1 MTIKSLPQED
11 ERDRRT
17 QEISQG
23 GFESDAL
30 RINLEETAVKQ
41 VAVDPKYEVLQET
54 VEGFRGIQKTID
66 ALLFELNHPFKNWE
80 IILREMRAFAL
91 KHFSAYA
98 RHPKG
103 PWAIGVIIDVFFDAV
118 MNSGRDALETK
129 AVDYLLGYA
138 EKIASELNG
147 DNQEKL
153 LTVLRACFQRLSS
166 LPEKQFFFLAS
177 SHIPLKRIGQI
188 LLRKLPEEAR
198 FAEFNGLLIRS
209 LQATYRYW
217 LQEEDPCLW
226 FSKEFEIAD
235 CPGGKELD
243 ILEKIAHPRL
253 KEFLA
258 ALDKF
263 STEDRLVSG
272 DGSLEALRSLLNLPG
287 YLEIVRAY
295 KEIPHHCNGPAI
307 DVKREVDDQL
317 TRNRKMLI
325 LFKIMEIKGLQDIHE
340 ETLREINYT
349 LVELIRKEPPERMAE
364 FLLKTFSLLKS
375 SVENY
380 PQTALQCIQT
390 IGAEVFNRGYSPLV
404 EVFLEQVLHFGFQYP
419 GVEGVNANWQLI
431 CNPCHL
437 INVRVWLD
445 LIARNPKWCS
455 TLLSALIINLKLGST
470 CIRDTDLFQKEVTKL
485 LNADI
490 EPVYN
495 LIKQL
500 TKLLPVYFNEI
511 GAEGRLRDVT
521 TEIDEITHRRDTLIH
536 FLRKQSHVE
545 SSNLIEGF
553 IKEIFRFWRLKNK
566 SGLRNFLPPEI
577 FEKLEAAGPCVDE
590 VHQILRKIFEE
601 KGFTKEKDLLGLT
614 DAEIEAFMAGMTS
627 ISATEK
633 KRVALLIKIYRLVN
647 QKYNLGFQEISY
659 HLQEASRWGFE
670 GLDSLQKTLDRNN
683 TQECLEHLLTY
694 LEGLKEIIISPQRF
708 EAREDIYRKRHIAVD
723 IPSMYGRYR
732 EKKFDA
738 LSLTFRLENL
748 AYIYLERMI
757 DSLDL
762 SFITRATF
770 FEIIQCIRYVFRAM
784 QLDGISSHRVDT
796 QLKLLEKSLE
806 IKRFGFTQYLDIFR
820 GFSEGVKDILSV
832 YYVNAHKSNLTDL
845 ILQMGKKNILS
856 KYLISSG
863 GEVGPQEF
871 VHQIGER
878 FIRDLISSTFGLQVL
893 DIFLARIQLILS
905 EQKETLNETD
915 LDLLMTY
922 DPKKVS
928 CPIYHPNRL
937 TNDLIHLG
945 SKGYNLAVLASEGIP
960 VPPGFILTT
969 EVFRCLR
976 IIEQYKHAYD
986 HFERE
991 IRAGLQQIEHATGR
1005 EYGNPA
1011 RPLLLAVRS
1020 GSTISMPG
1028 MMATLLNVGINE
1040 EIVEALTRST
1050 GEAWFAWDN
1059 YRRFIQSWGM
1069 SYGVEREIFNEIM
1082 RKFKSR
1088 YGVEK
1093 KRGFSGE
1100 AMKQLALAYRRAV
1113 EERHITLYE
1122 DPWAQLQVAIKQVLT
1137 SWDSLKAKQY
1147 REIMGIADSWGTA
1160 VIVQAMVFGNLSLS
1174 SGSGVVFTAHPYHKI
1189 RRVALWG
1196 DFTPG
1201 NQGEDIVGGLVST
1214 YPISKEQQESEGT
1227 EGNLEEDFPE
1237 VYKRLFEIAKSLVYE
1252 KKWNPQEVEFTYE
1265 NPKETGFYILQ
1276 TRDMVSTKREKFEV
1290 FFPSAFLQEN
1300 FIGKG
1305 IGVSGGALSGR
1316 VVFTLQDI
1324 QRLRQEEPGTPLILV
1339 RSDTVPE
1346 DIHEISLTD
1355 GLLTAKGGQTSHA
1368 AIVAFELDKT
1378 AVVGCRNLVV
1388 LENEGRFLIKGTEV
1402 KRGAYLSLDGR
1413 KGLVYLGQHEIKAEG
1428 DPYPI
1433 LM

>member
-1 MTIKSLPQED
+1 VAIDRLPKEA
-11 ERDRRT
+11 EPA
-17 QEISQG
+17 QEIPQG
-23 GFESDAL
+23 MLESDAL
-30 RINLEETAVKQ
+30 RMNLEETAVEQ
-41 VAVDPKYEVLQET
+41 VAVDPKYKVLQES
-54 VEGFRGIQKTID
+54 VEGYRGIQKTVQS
-66 ALLFELNHPFKNWE
+66 LLFELNHPFKNWA
-80 IILREMRAFAL
+80 IILPEMRAFAL

-98 RHPKG
+98 GHARG
-103 PWAIGVIIDVFFDAV
+103 PAAIAVIIDVFFDAV
-118 MNSGRDALETK
+118 MHAGRDALEAK
-129 AVDYLLGYA
+129 AVDFLLGYA
-138 EKIASELNG
+138 EKIVSEMNG
-147 DNQEKL
+147 NNQEKFL
-153 LTVLRACFQRLSS
+153 PVLRACFQRLSS

-177 SHIPLKRIGQI
+177 SHIPLKRMGQV
-188 LLRKLPEEAR
+188 LLRKLPEKSGLD
-198 FAEFNGLLIRS
+198 EFNRLLIRS
-209 LQATYRYW
+209 LRAAYGYW
-217 LQEEDPCLW
+217 LEEEDPSLW
-226 FSKEFEIAD
+226 FDEDPAGSAAPSGK
-235 CPGGKELD
+235 GKE
-243 ILEKIAHPRL
+243 ILEKISHRSL
-253 KEFLA
+253 REFLA
-258 ALDKF
+258 GLEKF
-263 STEDRLVSG
+263 SLEERPVSG
-272 DGSLEALRSLLNLPG
+272 DGSLGILRSVLVLPG
-287 YLEIVRAY
+287 YLEIVRGY
-295 KEIPHHCNGPAI
+295 KEIPRYI
-307 DVKREVDDQL
+307 DGLREDGKKEIDDQL
-317 TRNRKMLI
+317 TRNRKILA
-325 LFKIMEIKGLQDIHE
+325 LFKVMEIKGLQDIHE
-340 ETLREINYT
+340 DTLREINYT

-380 PQTALQCIQT
+380 PETALQCIQT

-419 GVEGVNANWQLI
+419 GVEGVDANWQLI

-437 INVRVWLD
+437 TNVRVWLD
-445 LIARNPKWCS
+445 LITRNPKWCS
-455 TLLSALIINLKLGST
+455 TLLSALIINLKLGGA

-521 TEIDEITHRRDTLIH
+521 TEIDEITQRRDPLIH

-545 SSNLIEGF
+545 SSNLIEDF
-553 IKEIFRFWRLKNK
+553 IKEIFRFWRREDK
-566 SGLRNFLPPEI
+566 SGLKNFLPPEI
-577 FEKLEAAGPCVDE
+577 LQKLETNGPFVDE
-590 VHQILRKIFEE
+590 IRPIVGQIFAE
-601 KGFTKEKDLLGLT
+601 KGFTEEKDLLTLT
-614 DAEIEAFMAGMTS
+614 EAETEALMAGLNS
-627 ISATEK
+627 FPAAEK
-633 KRVALLIKIYRLVN
+633 RRVGLLIKIYRLVN
-647 QKYNLGFQEISY
+647 QKYNLGFQEIGY

-670 GLDSLQKTLDRNN
+670 GLDALQKTLERND
-683 TQECLEHLLTY
+683 TRECLEHLLVY
-694 LEGLKEIIISPQRF
+694 LEGLKEIILSPQRF

-732 EKKFDA
+732 ERKFDA

-748 AYIYLERMI
+748 ANIYLERWI

-806 IKRFGFTQYLDIFR
+806 IKRFSFTQYLDIFR

-832 YYVNAHKSNLTDL
+832 YYVNAHKNNLMDL

-856 KYLISSG
+856 KYLPVSG
-863 GEVGPQEF
+863 GEMGPQEF
-871 VHQIGER
+871 IHQIGER
-878 FIRDLISSTFGLQVL
+878 FIRDLISSTFGLQYL
-893 DIFLARIQLILS
+893 DVFLTRIQLVLS

-928 CPIYHPNRL
+928 CSIYHPHAL
-937 TNDLIHLG
+937 THDQIHLG
-945 SKGYNLAVLASEGIP
+945 GKGYNLTVLASEGIP
-960 VPPGFILTT
+960 VPPGFIVTT

-976 IIEQYKHAYD
+976 IIEQYKHARD

-991 IRAGLQQIEHATGR
+991 IHAGIQQIEQATGR
-1005 EYGNPA
+1005 EFGNPA
-1011 RPLLLAVRS
+1011 HPLLLAVRS
-1020 GSTISMPG
+1020 GATISMPG
-1028 MMATLLNVGINE
+1028 MMSTLLNVGMNE
-1040 EIVEALTRST
+1040 EILEALIRST
-1050 GEAWFAWDN
+1050 GDVWFAWDN

-1069 SYGVEREIFNEIM
+1069 SYGLEREVFNEIM
-1082 RKFKSR
+1082 GKFKAQ

-1100 AMKQLALAYRRAV
+1100 EMKELALAYRQAV

-1122 DPWAQLQVAIKQVLT
+1122 DPWAQLQVAISQVLS
-1137 SWDSLKAKQY
+1137 SWNSTKAKQY
-1147 REIMGIADSWGTA
+1147 REIMGISDSWGTA
-1160 VIVQAMVFGNLSLS
+1160 VIVQAMVFGNLGLS
-1174 SGSGVVFTAHPYHKI
+1174 AGSGVVFTAHPYRKI

-1214 YPISKEQQESEGT
+1214 YPISKEQREMEGA
-1227 EGNLEEDFPE
+1227 EGDLEEEFPE
-1237 VYKRLFEIAKSLVYE
+1237 VYKRLFEITKGLVYE
-1252 KKWNPQEVEFTYE
+1252 KKWNPQEVEFTFE
-1265 NPKETGFYILQ
+1265 SPRESSLYILQ

-1290 FFPSAFLQEN
+1290 FSPSASLQEN

-1305 IGVSGGALSGR
+1305 IGASGGAISGR
-1316 VVFTLQDI
+1316 AVFNLEDI
-1324 QRLRQEEPGTPLILV
+1324 RAFREEDPDTPLILI

-1346 DIHEISLTD
+1346 DIQEISMAN

-1378 AVVGCRNLVV
+1378 AVVGCRNMVV
-1388 LENEGRFLIKGTEV
+1388 LENEGRFIVNRTEV
-1402 KRGAYLSLDGR
+1402 KRGDYVSLDGR
-1413 KGLVYLGQHEIKAEG
+1413 KGLVYLGRHEIKAEG
-1428 DPYPI
+1428 DAGSI
-1433 LM
+1433 MV